1 MKLRFLVSHCTKYS
15 VRDKMIG
22 RNCIYSERNML
33 HRQSVG
39 HSREQVWQSQNMV
52 MIPFYG
58 MGNFLG

>member
-1 MKLRFLVSHCTKYS
+1 
-15 VRDKMIG
+15 MIG

-39 HSREQVWQSQNMV
+39 HSIEQVWQSQNMV